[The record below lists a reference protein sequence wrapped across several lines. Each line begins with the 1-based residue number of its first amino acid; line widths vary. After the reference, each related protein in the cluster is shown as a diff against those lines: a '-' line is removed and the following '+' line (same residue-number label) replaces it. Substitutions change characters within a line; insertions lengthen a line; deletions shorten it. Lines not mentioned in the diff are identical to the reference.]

1 VIDYDRK
8 VGPDGG
14 HGTAA
19 WTRFAF
25 PTWWHYDVLRGLE
38 YLRSAGVAPEERMR
52 EAIELVASKRDDD
65 GRWPLEIRYPG
76 EMLVEMDEEKAKP
89 SRWVTLRALRVLNWY
104 AAVDGG

>member
-1 VIDYDRK
+1 
-8 VGPDGG
+8 
-14 HGTAA
+14 
-19 WTRFAF
+19 
-25 PTWWHYDVLRGLE
+25 
-38 YLRSAGVAPEERMR
+38 MR

-65 GRWPLEIRYPG
+65 GRWPLEIRYLG